1 VQIVQLSHY
10 MPPHIG
16 GIEFVAQ
23 LVARGLAARGH
34 GVTWFGTAPGHP
46 TKTPNPRDNPRLVH
60 VPAFNWPERR
70 FGLPYPVWSPT
81 FLPAFRRA
89 LRSAGCVVA
98 HDCLYPG
105 TLAAAALCG
114 ARRFVVVQHVAE
126 VDFGPWLT
134 PLERLAY
141 RTVGRRVLARADHVI
156 CCSGPVQA
164 WVQQSLGVRSP
175 CSLVPNGI
183 EDESFALVTAA
194 HRQQLRHKWQLGGR
208 NLLFVGRLVPKKCIP
223 RVLAA
228 LDQLPA
234 DVSLVVVGDGA
245 LEHLVRGRAR
255 VRFLGAR
262 SRAEVAEL
270 ACASDAFVLVS
281 EGEGLP
287 LSLQEALLSG
297 LPAVVSDEPAF
308 VANLSGA
315 PGVQFV
321 RPLQPLAP
329 LLEAALS
336 HTEREPIATWA
347 RARYGRGAFLD
358 AYERILTD
366 GPAAERS

>member
-34 GVTWFGTAPGHP
+34 RVTWFGSAPGHP
-46 TKTPNPRDNPRLVH
+46 TKAPNDADNPRVVN

-81 FLPAFRRA
+81 FLPAFRRS
-89 LRSAGCVVA
+89 LRSADCVVA

-114 ARRFVVVQHVAE
+114 GRRFVVVQHVAE
-126 VDFGPWLT
+126 VDFGPWVT

-141 RTVGRRVLARADHVI
+141 RAVGRRVLERADHVI
-156 CCSGPVQA
+156 SCSAPVQG
-164 WVQQSLGVRSP
+164 WLQNELGVRTPS
-175 CSLVPNGI
+175 SLVLNGI
-183 EDESFALVTAA
+183 EDEAFALPTSA
-194 HRQQLRHKWQLGGR
+194 RKEQLRQKWQLTGR
-208 NLLFVGRLVPKKCIP
+208 NLLFVGRLVTKKRIE
-223 RVLAA
+223 RVLAS
-228 LDQLPA
+228 LQQLPP
-234 DVSLVVVGDGA
+234 DVSLLVVGEGP
-245 LEHLVRGRAR
+245 LEHLVRAHAR
-255 VRFLGAR
+255 VRYLGGR
-262 SRAEVAEL
+262 SRADVAEL
-270 ACASDAFVLVS
+270 ASASDAFVLVS

-321 RPLQPLAP
+321 GPGQALAASLQS
-329 LLEAALS
+329 ALGRV
-336 HTEREPIATWA
+336 EREPIAAWA
-347 RARYGRGAFLD
+347 RARYGRDAFLD
-358 AYERILTD
+358 AYERILA
-366 GPAAERS
+366 GAGERA